1 MNNFTQLFNFLCR
14 KSCNKFLM
22 ILSLLVFLLASS
34 FSFGQSSGFN
44 TTYIVLSVNGGSNT
58 YYDLQASTGNPDF
71 NGANL
76 GVFCQGSTTGIVFKG
91 AEHNVYKCG
100 SCDLTSTRLYYRI
113 YPTGSPSGSFISN
126 SIGYS
131 SGFSNGC
138 GGQDQQWSNVGYN
151 TNLLSG
157 LSAGNYTIDVY
168 SDASVTCSGGTVYAS
183 NSGNN
188 YKATF
193 TVDGTSVGGTVSG
206 GTSICSG
213 ATSGLLSL
221 TGNTGNVIRWESSVS
236 PFSSWSSISNT
247 SSTYISGAL
256 TQTTKFR
263 AVVKNGV
270 CNETVSTDT
279 MVIVNPIL
287 AASVSIG
294 ATATTICSGTS
305 VTFTATPTNGGSTPS
320 YQWKVNGSNVGT
332 NSATYTSTTLANGNT
347 VTVEMTSN
355 ASPCLTGSPATS
367 NTVTMT
373 VNASPSASI
382 VSNNGPSICSGSD
395 AVFTISGA
403 ATDVI
408 TYNLNGGSNTTAT
421 LTGSSMNIIVNGVTT
436 AQTFNLVSV
445 SNGSC
450 SASIGTSSSVT
461 LETTIWNGSIWDN
474 GLPNSSKAV
483 VFTGDYTMTSDFSA
497 CSISVSGGAVV
508 SIDSGKNVSLYGAIT
523 VASGSSFILNN
534 NANLYQSDASA
545 VNTGNIIVRR
555 DSNPLIQL
563 DYTMW
568 SSPVAGQKL
577 LAFSPLTSMSPTIRF
592 YTYNTTTNFY
602 NSVASPSTTDF
613 ATGKGYLIRLPYN
626 HPTVATVWNGAFT
639 GVPNNGTKTVTLTNI
654 DETHQYNA
662 VGNPYPSPIS
672 VSQFASD
679 NASNIEPTI
688 YFWRK
693 TNNDANPSYCTW
705 NSTSQTFGSNG
716 ESYSTSPNGIIH
728 TGQGFIV
735 EAKGSATSLVFNN
748 GQRVVNN
755 TNHFFKSNSSSAT
768 TSTESHRIWLNLIGA
783 GTEYSQA
790 VVGYFTN
797 ATQGADDYDS
807 KLFNDGSIALS
818 TKIGTDDYVI
828 EGRPAPFDASDVVP
842 LNFKVT
848 TAGTYTFA
856 IDHVDGLFTA
866 GAQEIYLKDNLDGS
880 YHNITTTPYSFA
892 TTAGTFSNRFELVYQ
907 NLLSSNETSF
917 TANSIVVYHQQNDVV
932 INTGSATMS
941 SVKVYDI
948 RGRLLVEKKD
958 VNASETKI
966 NVGTTNQV
974 LLVQVTTTEGLKAT
988 KKVVN

>member
-1 MNNFTQLFNFLCR
+1 
-14 KSCNKFLM
+14 M
-22 ILSLLVFLLASS
+22 ILSLLVFLLTSS

-157 LSAGNYTIDVY
+157 LNAGNYTIDVF

-193 TVDGTSVGGTVSG
+193 TVNGTSVGGSVSG

-236 PFSSWSSISNT
+236 PFSSWSAISNT
-247 SSTYISGAL
+247 SSTYTSGTL

-263 AVVKNGV
+263 AVVQNGV
-270 CNETVSTDT
+270 CSEAVSTDT
-279 MVIVNPIL
+279 TVTVNPNL
-287 AASVSIG
+287 PASVSIG

-373 VNASPSASI
+373 VNALPSASI
-382 VSNNGPSICSGSD
+382 VSNNGPSICYGSD
-395 AVFTISGA
+395 AVFTVSG
-403 ATDVI
+403 TSSDVI
-408 TYNLNGGSNTTAT
+408 TYNLNGASNTTAT
-421 LTGSSMNIIVNGVTT
+421 LTGSSTNIIVAGVTT
-436 AQTFNLVSV
+436 PLIFNLVSV
-445 SNGSC
+445 SNGTC

-483 VFTGDYTMTSDFSA
+483 VFTDDYTMTSDFSA
-497 CSISVSGGAVV
+497 CSISISNNAVV
-508 SIDSGKNVSLYGAIT
+508 SIDSSKNISLYGGIT
-523 VASGSSFILNN
+523 VSSGSSFILNT

-545 VNTGNIIVRR
+545 VNTGNVIVNR
-555 DSNPLIQL
+555 DSNPLIRL

-568 SSPVAGQKL
+568 SSPVTGQKL

-613 ATGKGYLIRLPYN
+613 AAGIGYLIRLPYN
-626 HPTVATVWNGAFT
+626 HPTIATVWNGAFT
-639 GVPNNGTKTVTLTNI
+639 GVPNNGTKTVTLTNV

-705 NSTSQTFGSNG
+705 NSASQTFGSNG

-755 TNHFFKSNSSSAT
+755 TNHFLKSSNTTAT
-768 TSTESHRIWLNLIGA
+768 TTTESHRVWLNLTGA

-807 KLFNDGSIALS
+807 KLFNDGIIALS
-818 TKIGTDDYVI
+818 TKIGNDDYVI
-828 EGRPAPFDASDVVP
+828 QGRPAPFDASDVVP
-842 LNFKVT
+842 LNYNVT
-848 TAGTYTFA
+848 TDGTYTFT

-866 GAQEIYLKDNLDGS
+866 GAQEVYIKDNLDGS

-892 TTAGTFSNRFELVYQ
+892 SAAGTFSNRFELVYQ
-907 NLLSSNETSF
+907 NLLSSNAASF

-941 SVKVYDI
+941 NVKVYDI
-948 RGRLLVEKKD
+948 RGRLLVEKRD
-958 VNASETKI
+958 VNASETRI

-988 KKVVN
+988 KKVVK

>member
-1 MNNFTQLFNFLCR
+1 MCYYILILKINIEFMNNITQLFNFLCR

-22 ILSLLVFLLASS
+22 ILGLFVFLLTSS

-71 NGANL
+71 NGTNL

-100 SCDLTSTRLYYRI
+100 GCDLTSTRLYYRI

-157 LSAGNYTIDVY
+157 LNAGNYTIDVY

-193 TVDGTSVGGTVSG
+193 TINGTSIGGSVSG

-236 PFSSWSSISNT
+236 PFSSWSTISNT
-247 SSTYISGAL
+247 SSTYTSGAL

-279 MVIVNPIL
+279 VVTVNPIL

-332 NSATYTSTTLANGNT
+332 DSATYTSTTLANGNT

-373 VNASPSASI
+373 VNTTPSASI
-382 VSNNGPSICSGSD
+382 VSNNGPSICYGSD
-395 AVFTISGA
+395 AVFTISG
-403 ATDVI
+403 TSSDVI

-421 LTGSSMNIIVNGVTT
+421 LTGSSTNIIVTGVTT
-436 AQTFNLVSV
+436 ALTFNLVSV
-445 SNGSC
+445 SNGTC

-508 SIDSGKNVSLYGAIT
+508 SIDSGKNVSLYGGIT
-523 VASGSSFILNN
+523 VASGSSFTLNT

-545 VNTGNIIVRR
+545 VNTGNIIVKR
-555 DSNPLIQL
+555 DSNPLIRL

-568 SSPVAGQKL
+568 SSPVTGQKL
-577 LAFSPLTSMSPTIRF
+577 LAFSPLTSISPTIRF

-693 TNNDANPSYCTW
+693 TNNAANPSYCTW
-705 NSTSQTFGSNG
+705 NSASQTFGSNG

-755 TNHFFKSNSSSAT
+755 TNHFLKSSKSN
-768 TSTESHRIWLNLIGA
+768 
-783 GTEYSQA
+783 
-790 VVGYFTN
+790 
-797 ATQGADDYDS
+797 
-807 KLFNDGSIALS
+807 
-818 TKIGTDDYVI
+818 
-828 EGRPAPFDASDVVP
+828 
-842 LNFKVT
+842 
-848 TAGTYTFA
+848 
-856 IDHVDGLFTA
+856 
-866 GAQEIYLKDNLDGS
+866 
-880 YHNITTTPYSFA
+880 
-892 TTAGTFSNRFELVYQ
+892 
-907 NLLSSNETSF
+907 
-917 TANSIVVYHQQNDVV
+917 
-932 INTGSATMS
+932 
-941 SVKVYDI
+941 
-948 RGRLLVEKKD
+948 
-958 VNASETKI
+958 
-966 NVGTTNQV
+966 
-974 LLVQVTTTEGLKAT
+974 
-988 KKVVN
+988 